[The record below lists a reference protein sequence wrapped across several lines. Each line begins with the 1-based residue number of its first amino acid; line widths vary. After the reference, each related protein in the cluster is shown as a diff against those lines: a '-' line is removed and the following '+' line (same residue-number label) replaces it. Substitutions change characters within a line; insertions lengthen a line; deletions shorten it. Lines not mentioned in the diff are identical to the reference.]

1 MSSRLLQTGPQ
12 PCQLDHFL
20 FTHSFLIIPSGPTPL
35 LGRDILAKLT
45 ATIHLPLS
53 LSQSLT
59 LPLLLLC
66 SPEAPVVDPNIQD
79 TEIPLVATHHT
90 PVLIKL
96 CDPSHFPNRPQFP
109 ISQTHLRG
117 LKPIIAHL
125 LGQCL
130 LVPTTLPYNTPI
142 LPVRKAAGGYQL
154 VQDLRLMN
162 KAMIPA
168 HLIVPN
174 PYTLLSDIPSSTT
187 HFTVIDLK
195 DAFFTIPLHPDCFPL
210 CFRMD

>member
-1 MSSRLLQTGPQ
+1 MFQVAGKSINFLIDTGATYSVLPSFGGTLRPSQVLVLGVDGRSSRPLQTGPQ

-109 ISQTHLRG
+109 ISQTHLLG
-117 LKPIIAHL
+117 LN
-125 LGQCL
+125 Q
-130 LVPTTLPYNTPI
+130 
-142 LPVRKAAGGYQL
+142 
-154 VQDLRLMN
+154 
-162 KAMIPA
+162 
-168 HLIVPN
+168 
-174 PYTLLSDIPSSTT
+174 S
-187 HFTVIDLK
+187 
-195 DAFFTIPLHPDCFPL
+195 
-210 CFRMD
+210 

>member
-1 MSSRLLQTGPQ
+1 MLQVTGKSINFLIDTGATYSVLPSYGGTSQSSQVLVVGIDGTSSRPWQTGPQ

-20 FTHSFLIIPSGPTPL
+20 FTHSFLIIPSCPTPL

-66 SPEAPVVDPNIQD
+66 SSEAPVVNPNIWD
-79 TEIPLVATHHT
+79 TEIPLVTTHHA

-109 ISQTHLRG
+109 ISQTHLLG
-117 LKPIIAHL
+117 LN
-125 LGQCL
+125 Q
-130 LVPTTLPYNTPI
+130 
-142 LPVRKAAGGYQL
+142 
-154 VQDLRLMN
+154 
-162 KAMIPA
+162 
-168 HLIVPN
+168 
-174 PYTLLSDIPSSTT
+174 S
-187 HFTVIDLK
+187 
-195 DAFFTIPLHPDCFPL
+195 
-210 CFRMD
+210 

>member
-1 MSSRLLQTGPQ
+1 MLQVVSKSINFLIDTGATYSGLPSFRSTLHPSQVSVAGIDGTSSRPLQTGPQ
-12 PCQLDHFL
+12 PCQLDHSL
-20 FTHSFLIIPSGPTPL
+20 FTHSFLIIPSCPTPL
-35 LGRDILAKLT
+35 LGRDILAKLR

-66 SPEAPVVDPNIQD
+66 SREASVVNPNIWD
-79 TEIPLVATHHT
+79 TEIPLVTTHHA

-142 LPVRKAAGGYQL
+142 LLIRKAAGGY
-154 VQDLRLMN
+154 
-162 KAMIPA
+162 
-168 HLIVPN
+168 
-174 PYTLLSDIPSSTT
+174 
-187 HFTVIDLK
+187 
-195 DAFFTIPLHPDCFPL
+195 
-210 CFRMD
+210 